1 MYRFN
6 LDWNQFMLN
15 FDRISG
21 VTRCNQTFFHDIL
34 YSRIFRKNSRI
45 DYQTVRKLSVYS
57 TKKEIFSFRN
67 GILILCHLRRNCDMQ
82 QPTDIRHSSKEQSI
96 EESEQ
101 SRKSLEERLK
111 NRVVDKELLHRAWHT
126 VHKIAAMLYED
137 FCASKVAVFG
147 SLAEGTYFSKWSD
160 IDIVVWGIPNEIYL
174 KAVSEI
180 TGLSPEFR
188 IELVKFENCKGVF
201 RERLQNQIVPINKDK
216 VGYYQNDIEFDQN
229 RKVIEI
235 LDNDLLIQ
243 RISDG
248 YEKVKGTVQ
257 LINHALHNI
266 KDAPDRYRRS
276 IEIEIARYLYDFYKQ
291 LENIFERIA
300 REFDQEF
307 PTGEEWHKILLQHM
321 CESTSTRNAVF
332 SQETCSELQIL
343 LGFRHVFLYIYGD
356 ELDYNEMLINANR
369 VNEVFPNIS
378 NELEAFIDYLKK
390 NK

>member
-1 MYRFN
+1 
-6 LDWNQFMLN
+6 
-15 FDRISG
+15 
-21 VTRCNQTFFHDIL
+21 
-34 YSRIFRKNSRI
+34 
-45 DYQTVRKLSVYS
+45 
-57 TKKEIFSFRN
+57 
-67 GILILCHLRRNCDMQ
+67 MQ

-101 SRKSLEERLK
+101 SRKGLEERLK
-111 NRVVDKELLHRAWHT
+111 NRVVDKELLQRAWHT
-126 VHKIAAMLYED
+126 VHKIAAMLYKD

-147 SLAEGTYFSKWSD
+147 SLAAGINFSKWSD
-160 IDIVVWGIPNEIYL
+160 IDIVVWGIPDDIYL

-188 IELVKFENCKGVF
+188 IELVKFENSKGVF
-201 RERLQNQIVPINKDK
+201 RERLLNQIVPINKDK

-321 CESTSTRNAVF
+321 CESTSTRNAVL
-332 SQETCSELQIL
+332 SQETCSELQTL